1 MVEPN
6 DDLQTV
12 FDKAVSVAKKLK
24 HEYVTLEH
32 LLYAMLCTCLLYT
45 SDAADD

>member
-6 DDLQTV
+6 DDLQNV
-12 FDKAVSVAKKLK
+12 FDKAVQVSKKLK

-32 LLYAMLCTCLLYT
+32 LLYAMLCTDKFQNMIKT
-45 SDAADD
+45 